1 MSLHPVKMNGM
12 GMTGKSR
19 RRGETNFSCYSGFV
33 VKFVI
38 VILAFT
44 AVLVGH
50 LYLCQQ
56 SVKSAERTDD
66 IKKQIMD
73 INAENLNLRNHV
85 ARLTGWGHVNRKI
98 AEFRLPL
105 RPAVSGQII
114 RIGVYTPERAANIPL
129 TPLKVASA
137 AESSVSNSLR

>member
-12 GMTGKSR
+12 GMVGEKKR
-19 RRGETNFSCYSGFV
+19 RSGSGLGCYSGFV

-38 VILAFT
+38 IILAFM

-73 INAENLNLRNHV
+73 VRAENRNLRNHV
-85 ARLTGWGHVNRKI
+85 AKLTGWPHINRKI
-98 AEFRLPL
+98 SEFRLAL
-105 RPAVSGQII
+105 GPAASGQII
-114 RIGVYTPERAANIPL
+114 RIGVYTPERAAKIPL

-137 AESSVSNSLR
+137 GSLR